1 MPSMPRPTG
10 RAMLGRVLRVVALLV
25 VAVFAIVFLVQ
36 EWDGFVAGL
45 SELNP
50 WAVVGAVVA
59 IMAGLICAML
69 SWRAVL
75 EGMGSPLPV
84 RASARVYFLGQL
96 GKYVPGSVWPIVAQ
110 AELSKAY
117 RVPRARAAV
126 GALTQ
131 TVIGLVVGV
140 CVAGVT
146 LSVSSP
152 DVFAT
157 YWWLLLVAVAGVI
170 GLLPP
175 VLNRLVALALK
186 LTRRSPAD
194 PMTAASIGK
203 AAAWC
208 LGMWLF
214 FGIHLWLLATGV
226 SAPGDHQL
234 FLLSTGAYALAWVVG
249 FVIIILPA
257 GAGAREA
264 ALVLALGSALSREN
278 ALMLAVVSRVLM
290 LAGDALGPGV
300 AVLAERQRLKR
311 HPELA
316 ADAADQD
323 TADQV

>member
-1 MPSMPRPTG
+1 MPSTPHSSG
-10 RAMLGRVLRVVALLV
+10 RAVLGRVLRVVALLV
-25 VAVFAIVFLVQ
+25 VAVFAIVFLAR

-45 SELNP
+45 RQLEP
-50 WAVVGAVVA
+50 WAVVSAVAA

-75 EGMGSPLPV
+75 QGMGSTLPV

-110 AELSKAY
+110 AELSKEY
-117 RVPRARAAV
+117 QVPRARAAV

-140 CVAGVT
+140 CVAGIT
-146 LSVSSP
+146 LAVSSP

-157 YWWLLLVAVAGVI
+157 YWWLLLVAVVGVI
-170 GLLPP
+170 TLLPP
-175 VLNRLVALALK
+175 VLNRLMALALK
-186 LTRRSPAD
+186 LTRRGTSER
-194 PMTAASIGK
+194 MTAASIGK

-208 LGMWLF
+208 LGMWFF
-214 FGIHLWLLATGV
+214 FGVHLWLLATGV
-226 SAPGDHQL
+226 SAPGEHHL
-234 FLLSTGAYALAWVVG
+234 FLLATGAYALAWVVG
-249 FVIIILPA
+249 FVIVILPA

-290 LAGDALGPGV
+290 LIGDAVGAGV
-300 AVLAERQRLKR
+300 AVVVERQRLRR

-316 ADAADQD
+316 DVVADAPQD
-323 TADQV
+323 